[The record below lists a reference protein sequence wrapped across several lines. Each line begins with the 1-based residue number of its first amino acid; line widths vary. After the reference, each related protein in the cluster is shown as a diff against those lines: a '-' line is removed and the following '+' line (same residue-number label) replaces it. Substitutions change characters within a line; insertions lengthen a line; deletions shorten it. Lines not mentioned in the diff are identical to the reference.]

1 MLALDNV
8 DVFYGAAQVL
18 HGVSL
23 SVAPGEVVALA
34 GRNGAGK
41 STTLKTLA
49 GFLSP
54 AAGRVMLDGN
64 PLSTLTPE
72 FMNRAG
78 IAYVPEDRQIFPTLT
93 VEENLAIA
101 TVVRRSGPNLWTKSQ
116 VLELFPRLAE
126 RRGAYGQ
133 ALSGGEQQMLA
144 IGRAL
149 LTGPRI
155 ILLDE
160 PTEGLAPII
169 VSAIVEAFR
178 EIAANGVGMVFV
190 EQNFRV
196 PEALSDRFVILD
208 SGRVAWQGDRDEFA
222 RSRDTV
228 TRLLSDLGSAHAQ
241 PV

>member
-1 MLALDNV
+1 MLALENI

-18 HGVSL
+18 HGVSF

-41 STTLKTLA
+41 TTTLKTMA
-49 GFLSP
+49 GFLTP
-54 AAGRVMLDGN
+54 ASGRLILNGGSVSGV
-64 PLSTLTPE
+64 TPE
-72 FMNRAG
+72 YMNREG

-93 VEENLAIA
+93 VDENLSIA
-101 TVVRRSGPNLWTKSQ
+101 TIVRRSGPNLWTKAQ

-126 RRGAYGQ
+126 RRTAYGQ

-149 LTGPRI
+149 LTGPKI
-155 ILLDE
+155 LLLDE

-169 VSAIVEAFR
+169 VNAIIDAFR

-196 PEALSDRFVILD
+196 PELLSDRYVILD
-208 SGRVAWQGDRDEFA
+208 SGSVVWSGNRVEFA
-222 RSRDTV
+222 NSRDTV
-228 TRLLSDLGSAHAQ
+228 ARLLTDLGRAQ
-241 PV
+241 I

>member
-1 MLALDNV
+1 MLTLENV

-18 HGVSL
+18 HGVSF
-23 SVAPGEVVALA
+23 SIAPGEVVALA

-41 STTLKTLA
+41 STTLKTMA
-49 GFLSP
+49 GFLTP
-54 AAGRVMLDGN
+54 ASGRLTLDGH
-64 PLSTLTPE
+64 PVSALTPE
-72 FMNRAG
+72 RMNREG

-101 TVVRRSGPNLWTKSQ
+101 TIVRRTGPNLWTKAQ

-126 RRGAYGQ
+126 RRTAYGQ
-133 ALSGGEQQMLA
+133 SLSGGEQQMLA

-155 ILLDE
+155 LLLDE

-169 VSAIVEAFR
+169 ITAIVEAFR
-178 EIAANGVGMVFV
+178 EIVANGVGMVFV

-196 PEALSDRFVILD
+196 PESLSDRFVILD
-208 SGRVAWQGDRDEFA
+208 SGRVEWSGDRTEFA
-222 RSRDTV
+222 NNREGV
-228 TRLLSDLGSAHAQ
+228 TRLLSDLGRAQ
-241 PV
+241 A